1 MDAVMGDRL
10 SGGSLF
16 QHILCVDVCYFVVGK
31 FQNGLPDHFAHAAKD
46 GNPVDE
52 VLCSRKEKRLD
63 QQYF

>member
-1 MDAVMGDRL
+1 MGDRL
-10 SGGSLF
+10 PVGGLL
-16 QHILCVDVCYFVVGK
+16 QRMLCGDVFYFVAGK